1 MSLLSKLLN
10 KAVGVPEVNLNKLP
24 FANKIVGV
32 WEKKSMED
40 LVKQL
45 PKETI
50 VSYFAS
56 AFNDTLD
63 EAERK
68 LEDIIYLYETKTS
81 LNQRKIMKHFYRSCC
96 WNSFFAINIKNF
108 ASH

>member
-24 FANKIVGV
+24 FANKIVGG

-50 VSYFAS
+50 
-56 AFNDTLD
+56 
-63 EAERK
+63 
-68 LEDIIYLYETKTS
+68 
-81 LNQRKIMKHFYRSCC
+81 YRLVEV
-96 WNSFFAINIKNF
+96 IDQELKNRQ
-108 ASH
+108 

>member
-10 KAVGVPEVNLNKLP
+10 KTVGIPEVNLNKLP
-24 FANKIVGV
+24 FANKIVGD

-50 VSYFAS
+50 NRLIGVCEQE
-56 AFNDTLD
+56 L
-63 EAERK
+63 
-68 LEDIIYLYETKTS
+68 
-81 LNQRKIMKHFYRSCC
+81 
-96 WNSFFAINIKNF
+96 KNRQ
-108 ASH
+108 

>member
-24 FANKIVGV
+24 FANKIVGD

-40 LVKQL
+40 LIKQL

-50 VSYFAS
+50 SRLIEVC
-56 AFNDTLD
+56 
-63 EAERK
+63 
-68 LEDIIYLYETKTS
+68 
-81 LNQRKIMKHFYRSCC
+81 NQEL
-96 WNSFFAINIKNF
+96 KNRQ
-108 ASH
+108 

>member
-10 KAVGVPEVNLNKLP
+10 KAVGIPEVNLNKLP
-24 FANKIVGV
+24 FANKIVGD

-50 VSYFAS
+50 SRLIEVC
-56 AFNDTLD
+56 
-63 EAERK
+63 
-68 LEDIIYLYETKTS
+68 
-81 LNQRKIMKHFYRSCC
+81 NQEL
-96 WNSFFAINIKNF
+96 KNRQ
-108 ASH
+108 

>member
-10 KAVGVPEVNLNKLP
+10 KTAGVPEVNLNKLP
-24 FANKIVGV
+24 FANKIVGD

-50 VSYFAS
+50 NRLIEVC
-56 AFNDTLD
+56 
-63 EAERK
+63 
-68 LEDIIYLYETKTS
+68 
-81 LNQRKIMKHFYRSCC
+81 NQEL
-96 WNSFFAINIKNF
+96 KNRQ
-108 ASH
+108 